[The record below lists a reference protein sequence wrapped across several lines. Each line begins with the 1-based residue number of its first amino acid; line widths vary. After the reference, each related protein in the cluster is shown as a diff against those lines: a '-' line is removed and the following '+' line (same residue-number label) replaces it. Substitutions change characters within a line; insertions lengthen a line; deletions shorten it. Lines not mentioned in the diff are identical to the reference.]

1 MRFSSKGNLHFQ
13 AALIR
18 RSVYDCDLLGLN
30 GPLEPFLISILRF
43 PTMVASGPEI
53 PKDKQSVRL
62 LLDDIRKH
70 VSHCIYAR
78 ELISSQL

>member
-18 RSVYDCDLLGLN
+18 RSVYECDLLSSN

-43 PTMVASGPEI
+43 SIMAASEPEI
-53 PKDKQSVRL
+53 PEDKQSVRL

-70 VSHCIYAR
+70 VSH
-78 ELISSQL
+78 